1 MRIFQSQLNKK
12 MNKDF
17 SNIETLTD
25 ESNTYQTE
33 IAQPMNFLDNFKTCL
48 YLGVTSFGGP
58 IAHIG
63 MYNKIFIQEKKIIS
77 EKEFLELFAICN
89 VIPGPSSS
97 QLLTAISTIKTRSL
111 LGGIISFLCFNM
123 PALIV
128 MIIAGSI
135 IKQSKLSNLDKESQK
150 NLNSQNLILLGLTV
164 GIWQGAVALVLQAAI
179 TLNKKISNSNMQ
191 SYIVIVCA
199 LFFLIVNKY
208 YMMIFLMLTAGI
220 LSLYYKEPEFLIKK
234 GDSIHIDQ
242 NIPFLG
248 LPAILTLIII
258 YSILLLFNLLT
269 NYSYTNFYLMESFFR
284 IGASVI
290 GGGHVVI
297 PLIFSEFHKIISDE
311 DILTAF
317 SVVSILPG
325 PMFNIS
331 GYIGTI
337 INGVLGGILSA
348 LFIFLPGMLLL
359 FGSLKFLSYISDNPN
374 LQFFIRG
381 VSSASIGFI
390 FTSCAILLYDSCYK
404 NCPFNF
410 TFGVLNVG
418 MSYVLL
424 TKYNFNI
431 VVVLAICS
439 AYSILITNVF
449 V

>member
-1 MRIFQSQLNKK
+1 MNISQSQLNKK
-12 MNKDF
+12 MNQDF
-17 SNIETLTD
+17 NNLQTLHDEANTD
-25 ESNTYQTE
+25 QENS
-33 IAQPMNFLDNFKTCL
+33 QPMSLLENFKTCL

-63 MYNKIFIQEKKIIS
+63 MYNKIFIQEKKIIT
-77 EKEFLELFAICN
+77 EKEFMELFAICN
-89 VIPGPSSS
+89 VIPGPTSS
-97 QLLTAISTIKTRSL
+97 QLLTAIATIKTRSL

-135 IKQSKLSNLDKESQK
+135 IKQS
-150 NLNSQNLILLGLTV
+150 NLNSNVENEDAKNSYHPNIFLLGLTV
-164 GIWQGAVALVLQAAI
+164 GIWQGAVALVLQAAL
-179 TLNKKISNSNMQ
+179 TLNKKISNSNLQ
-191 SYIVIVCA
+191 SYIVIASAV
-199 LFFLIVNKY
+199 FFLIINKY
-208 YMMIFLMLTAGI
+208 YMMILLMLMAGSV
-220 LSLYYKEPEFLIKK
+220 SLYYKESEFLIKK
-234 GDSIHIDQ
+234 GDSINIDQ
-242 NIPFLG
+242 TIPFLG

-258 YSILLLFNLLT
+258 YSLLLLFNFLT
-269 NYSYTNFYLMESFFR
+269 KSFYTNFYLMESFFR

-297 PLIFSEFHKIISDE
+297 PLIFSEFNKIISDK

-348 LFIFLPGMLLL
+348 FFIFLPGMLFL
-359 FGSLKFLSYISDNPN
+359 FASLKFLSYISDNPN

-381 VSSASIGFI
+381 VSSAAIGFI
-390 FTSCAILLYDSCYK
+390 FTSCAILMYDSCYK

-410 TFGVLNVG
+410 VFGIINVG
-418 MSYVLL
+418 ISYVLL
-424 TKYNFNI
+424 TKYNLNV
-431 VVVLAICS
+431 VVVLAICA
-439 AYSILITNVF
+439 AYAILISSILV
-449 V
+449 